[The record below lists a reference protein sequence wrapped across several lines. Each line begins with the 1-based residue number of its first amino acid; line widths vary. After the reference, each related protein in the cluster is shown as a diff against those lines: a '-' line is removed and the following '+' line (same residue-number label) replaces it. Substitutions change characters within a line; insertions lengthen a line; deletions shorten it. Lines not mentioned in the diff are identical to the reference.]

1 VAVTTTT
8 LPDVEDLLTA
18 NDRCDACQAQAYVL
32 VILLDDKDL
41 MFCKHHWD
49 MHSAKLIEVA
59 VDIIDETDKLER
71 K

>member
-1 VAVTTTT
+1 MTTTATT

-18 NDRCDACQAQAYVL
+18 NDRCDSCRAQAYVL
-32 VILLDDKDL
+32 VILPEDRDL

-49 MHSAKLIEVA
+49 MYSAKLIEVA